1 MWYVRLLF
9 IPKRKILT
17 YRKASHNPQSGF
29 RVVNAVSNQ
38 YCCGSVKKIDKQSI
52 ICQADRAFYVKPG
65 QVMTEVAGL
74 ASGGNSSSA
83 GDGSSS
89 SNNNNNNSGSSNS
102 DKSARLA
109 IGLGLGIP
117 LGLIAA
123 SALAWGGWERRQK
136 AISAREVQELRA
148 LNGSSIG
155 VSGSGT
161 VNSTSTGMA
170 VASSQYGYADGQ
182 GQVLLQPQPVE
193 LDQSTGRSP
202 VELDAMGSK
211 RRG

>member
-1 MWYVRLLF
+1 
-9 IPKRKILT
+9 
-17 YRKASHNPQSGF
+17 
-29 RVVNAVSNQ
+29 
-38 YCCGSVKKIDKQSI
+38 
-52 ICQADRAFYVKPG
+52 
-65 QVMTEVAGL
+65 MTEVAGL

-148 LNGSSIG
+148 LNGSPIG
-155 VSGSGT
+155 MPAA
-161 VNSTSTGMA
+161 NSTSTGMA
-170 VASSQYGYADGQ
+170 AASSQHGYADGQ
-182 GQVLLQPQPVE
+182 GQVLSQPHPVE
-193 LDQSTGRSP
+193 LDQSSGRRSP

>member
-1 MWYVRLLF
+1 
-9 IPKRKILT
+9 
-17 YRKASHNPQSGF
+17 
-29 RVVNAVSNQ
+29 
-38 YCCGSVKKIDKQSI
+38 
-52 ICQADRAFYVKPG
+52 
-65 QVMTEVAGL
+65 MTGVAGL

-89 SNNNNNNSGSSNS
+89 SDNNSGGSSSNS
-102 DKSARLA
+102 DKSTRLA

-148 LNGSSIG
+148 LNGSPIG
-155 VSGSGT
+155 MPAA
-161 VNSTSTGMA
+161 NSTSTGMA
-170 VASSQYGYADGQ
+170 AASSQHGYADGQ
-182 GQVLLQPQPVE
+182 GQVLSQPHPVE
-193 LDQSTGRSP
+193 LDQSSGRRSP

>member
-1 MWYVRLLF
+1 
-9 IPKRKILT
+9 
-17 YRKASHNPQSGF
+17 
-29 RVVNAVSNQ
+29 
-38 YCCGSVKKIDKQSI
+38 
-52 ICQADRAFYVKPG
+52 
-65 QVMTEVAGL
+65 MTGVAGL
-74 ASGGNSSSA
+74 VSGGNSSSD

-89 SNNNNNNSGSSNS
+89 SNNNNNSGSGSSNS

-117 LGLIAA
+117 LGVIAA

-148 LNGSSIG
+148 LNGSPIG
-155 VSGSGT
+155 MSGT
-161 VNSTSTGMA
+161 GTANSTSMGMA

-182 GQVLLQPQPVE
+182 GQVLLQAQPAE
-193 LDQSTGRSP
+193 LDQSSGRSP
-202 VELDAMGSK
+202 VELDAMENK

>member
-1 MWYVRLLF
+1 
-9 IPKRKILT
+9 
-17 YRKASHNPQSGF
+17 
-29 RVVNAVSNQ
+29 
-38 YCCGSVKKIDKQSI
+38 
-52 ICQADRAFYVKPG
+52 
-65 QVMTEVAGL
+65 MTGVAGL

-89 SNNNNNNSGSSNS
+89 SDNNSGGRSSNS
-102 DKSARLA
+102 DKSTRLA

-148 LNGSSIG
+148 LNGSPIG
-155 VSGSGT
+155 MPAA
-161 VNSTSTGMA
+161 NSTSTGMA
-170 VASSQYGYADGQ
+170 AASSQHGYADGQ
-182 GQVLLQPQPVE
+182 GQVLSQPHPVE
-193 LDQSTGRSP
+193 LDQSSGRRSP

>member
-1 MWYVRLLF
+1 
-9 IPKRKILT
+9 
-17 YRKASHNPQSGF
+17 
-29 RVVNAVSNQ
+29 
-38 YCCGSVKKIDKQSI
+38 
-52 ICQADRAFYVKPG
+52 
-65 QVMTEVAGL
+65 MTGVAGL

-89 SNNNNNNSGSSNS
+89 SDNNSGGSSSNS

-148 LNGSSIG
+148 LNGSPIG
-155 VSGSGT
+155 MPAA
-161 VNSTSTGMA
+161 NSTSTGMA
-170 VASSQYGYADGQ
+170 AASSQHGYADGQ
-182 GQVLLQPQPVE
+182 GQVLSQPHPVE
-193 LDQSTGRSP
+193 LDQSSGRRSP